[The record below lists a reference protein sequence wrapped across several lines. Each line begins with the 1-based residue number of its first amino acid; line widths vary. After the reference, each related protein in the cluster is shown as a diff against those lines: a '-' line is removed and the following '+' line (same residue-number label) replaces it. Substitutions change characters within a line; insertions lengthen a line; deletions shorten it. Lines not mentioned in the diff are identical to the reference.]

1 MVWIYLRILPIS
13 VSPDGVVTWGGGV
26 PKASSGHTWCIKFG
40 HFKIFRTN
48 QLPECRPHRS
58 TSCWAYHLLLC
69 LVGKVG
75 TRGDPPRHP
84 QTWRCRRYSA
94 AGFPWW
100 TRSIKKTSF
109 FTIFTSH
116 PSMHLVLNP
125 VWDKRESLYRC
136 GQFDFAS
143 SFAKKSVFSPPWG
156 KNIKLCKADD
166 VNSVEKKKIG
176 WKN

>member
-1 MVWIYLRILPIS
+1 MA
-13 VSPDGVVTWGGGV
+13 VSQVLCCWV
-26 PKASSGHTWCIKFG
+26 PLVD
-40 HFKIFRTN
+40 KIN
-48 QLPECRPHRS
+48 
-58 TSCWAYHLLLC
+58 
-69 LVGKVG
+69 
-75 TRGDPPRHP
+75 
-84 QTWRCRRYSA
+84 
-94 AGFPWW
+94 
-100 TRSIKKTSF
+100 KKNYF

-166 VNSVEKKKIG
+166 VNSVEKKEIG
-176 WKN
+176 WEN

>member
-1 MVWIYLRILPIS
+1 MVWTYLRILPIS

-48 QLPECRPHRS
+48 QLPECQPHRS

-109 FTIFTSH
+109 LLFSLLTHRCTWCWTLSGI
-116 PSMHLVLNP
+116 
-125 VWDKRESLYRC
+125 KESLYIVA
-136 GQFDFAS
+136 AS
-143 SFAKKSVFSPPWG
+143 LTLRRRSQRKVCSLHPG
-156 KNIKLCKADD
+156 
-166 VNSVEKKKIG
+166 EKI
-176 WKN
+176 